1 MVESGLCRS
10 QPTFSPTGSTRSK
23 QRWSPSARPASRRK
37 PVPAGPRR
45 WVAHLKLAIAKL
57 KRERF
62 APSAERGKLLD
73 QLELQLEE
81 LEASATRRRTR
92 R

>member
-1 MVESGLCRS
+1 
-10 QPTFSPTGSTRSK
+10 
-23 QRWSPSARPASRRK
+23 
-37 PVPAGPRR
+37 VPAGPRR